1 MKRMVT
7 AGLTENSLQ
16 VAVII
21 SAHNIFRVVLIGSVV
36 KCGEVWLWIN
46 LIDPFRNVIV
56 LGTKGFLG
64 VFDNQ
69 KSKREG

>member
-1 MKRMVT
+1 M
-7 AGLTENSLQ
+7 
-16 VAVII
+16 
-21 SAHNIFRVVLIGSVV
+21 FRVVLIRSVV
-36 KCGEVWLWIN
+36 KCGKVWLWIN
-46 LIDPFRNVIV
+46 LIDPFRNVIVLIV